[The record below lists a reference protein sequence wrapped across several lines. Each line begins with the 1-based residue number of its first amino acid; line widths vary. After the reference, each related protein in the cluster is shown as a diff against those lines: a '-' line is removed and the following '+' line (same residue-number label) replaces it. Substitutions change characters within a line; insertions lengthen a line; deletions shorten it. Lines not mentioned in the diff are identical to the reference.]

1 MIENCH
7 GRWVFPLM
15 EFEVSPCLVKK
26 IPTDNV
32 DASYILWKVDDL
44 LSSFENTDRYGRN
57 LTQNDN
63 IDYIH
68 YIHYIQSSIS
78 FFV

>member
-1 MIENCH
+1 
-7 GRWVFPLM
+7 M
-15 EFEVSPCLVKK
+15 EFEVSPWLVKNP
-26 IPTDNV
+26 IDNV
-32 DASYILWKVDDL
+32 DASYTLWKVDDP

-57 LTQNDN
+57 LTQDDN
-63 IDYIH
+63 IGYIH